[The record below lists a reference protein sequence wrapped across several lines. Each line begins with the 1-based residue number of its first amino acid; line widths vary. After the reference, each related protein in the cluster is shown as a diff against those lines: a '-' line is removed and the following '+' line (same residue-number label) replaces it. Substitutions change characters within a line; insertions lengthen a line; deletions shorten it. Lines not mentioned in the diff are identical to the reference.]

1 MNTISKILTGC
12 AMALCCFGA
21 GAQEHQG
28 FVHEQSETEG
38 YEWPTDKAV
47 LEKLDKWQDQKF
59 GVLMHWGLYSVPGIV
74 ESWSIC
80 SEDVDWIGRKG
91 NMPYD
96 KYKEWYF
103 SLKDSINPTKFNPE
117 QWADVMDKAGMKYMI
132 FTTKHHD
139 GFCTF
144 DSKLTDFTIAKG
156 PFGSNPR
163 KNVAKE
169 VFNAFRDKNFM
180 IGAYFSKP
188 DWHCE
193 WFWNPNY
200 ATPTRRIN
208 YKKERHPEWWKNY
221 QEFTENHMNE
231 ILGGEYGKFD
241 ILWLDGGWI
250 TGDEVGLDRVLAKAR
265 GGLHPGLISVDRTI
279 KGKNENYQ
287 TPERGVPDKQLNF
300 PWESCITLSNDW
312 GWVPNA
318 PFKSPQ
324 KVINTLAEITAKGG
338 CLALGVGP
346 TPEGL
351 IEPEVV
357 WRLEEI
363 GKWLKQNGEAIY
375 STRTTPVYNEGNLWF
390 TASKDGKTLYAI
402 YALPEGEKLPA
413 TLSWHGNIPVG
424 NMTLLSNGKKLKYK
438 RFKNDGNEKVEVNL
452 PKGLPDAPIA
462 IKFTIKK

>member
-1 MNTISKILTGC
+1 MKIHIKGILAC
-12 AMALCCFGA
+12 AALLSSAMSYG
-21 GAQEHQG
+21 QEAAENSY
-28 FVHEQSETEG
+28 VHEQSEADT
-38 YEWPTDKAV
+38 YVWPTDKAV
-47 LEKLDKWQDQKF
+47 LEKLDKWRDQKY
-59 GVLMHWGLYSVPGIV
+59 GVLMHWGLYSLPGIC
-74 ESWSIC
+74 ESWPLC
-80 SEDVDWIGRKG
+80 DEDWITRP
-91 NMPYD
+91 NDCNYQE
-96 KYKEWYF
+96 YKDWYWGL
-103 SLKDSINPTKFNPE
+103 SKTLNPSEFNPE
-117 QWADVMDKAGMKYMI
+117 QWAEVMKKGGMKYMI

-156 PFGSNPR
+156 PFSYSPR

-169 VFNAFRDKNFM
+169 VFNAFRDKDFM

-200 ATPTRRIN
+200 ATPNRRIN
-208 YKKERHPEWWKNY
+208 YNKERHPDWWKNY